1 MNTDTPSFLLPC
13 DIESERNI
21 ILEKLREKIPLYEP
35 LRGDDFNILI
45 DCFLYRLNKYI
56 NYINYTISQNYLE
69 YSSGEY
75 LDALVGLAGIV
86 RFSGSPYEAQIQIVA
101 TSPLVLPKG
110 TKFIDKAGHSAFLKE
125 NLNISNSLKANA
137 MIELEEGSSGD
148 FDTTMLEI
156 PHIYIKEIKKL
167 TPFTQKQSTESDD
180 ELKKRFLL
188 SLTRPSTAGSLKS
201 YQYLS
206 NIPEVAKSKIKHKDL
221 GVVEVIYESFSDWAL
236 QSLKDSIEPNIPI
249 TDTIIYTEVSNI
261 IVDVDIKLKMKTIA
275 NLPSIISQIDRGVRG
290 LFDSLEIEEELNVS
304 KIIAV
309 SFVSL
314 DIEDVEVSQ
323 IPLMQENSIFKLG
336 KLTIGEKQ

>member
-1 MNTDTPSFLLPC
+1 MNLPSFLLPF
-13 DIESERNI
+13 DIETEKNI
-21 ILEKLREKIPLYEP
+21 ILDELKNKIPLYEP
-35 LRGDDFNILI
+35 IRGDDFGILI

-56 NYINYTISQNYLE
+56 NYINYIISQNYLP
-69 YSSGEY
+69 YSSGEF
-75 LDALVGLAGIV
+75 LDALVSLAGIS
-86 RFSGSPYEAQIQIVA
+86 RFEGTPFVA
-101 TSPLVLPKG
+101 KIRIDATFPLTLPKG
-110 TKFIDKAGHSAFLKE
+110 TKLNDHQGHNAFLSE
-125 NLNISNSLKANA
+125 DVRIG
-137 MIELEEGSSGD
+137 EEGSSEATIVLEDGIEGD
-148 FDTTMLEI
+148 FDIVYLEI

-167 TPFTQKQSTESDD
+167 SPFSQEQKKESDD

-221 GVVEVIYESFSDWAL
+221 GVVEVIYESFSDSAL

-290 LFDSLEIEEELNVS
+290 LFDSLEIEEELNIS

-336 KLTIGEKQ
+336 NLAIGEKQ